1 MTARIFRSLPLPDV
15 PWVDANGVPTRDL
28 VEYMREADHVLRS
41 SIRFIEREFTFADG
55 AVTLDIGNIPEGAI
69 ILKPISGI
77 AVLEAFNSGTNKRAE
92 IGPSTNTD
100 LWGTDLSL
108 ATIGFVPLD
117 EAVSNEVGIGE
128 GLVQIAI
135 DLTGSAANAGI
146 GVAIIC
152 YIIPELRNG

>member
-1 MTARIFRSLPLPDV
+1 MTARIFQSLLPPDV
-15 PWVDANGVPTRDL
+15 PWFDIETGRPTKPFFN
-28 VEYMREADHVLRS
+28 YMRELDHVARS
-41 SIRFIEREFTFADG
+41 SILFKSLEFTFADAG
-55 AVTLDIGNIPEGAI
+55 LTLDIGNIPEGAI

-77 AVLEAFNSGTNKRAE
+77 AVLEAFNSGTNKRAD

-128 GLVQIAI
+128 GLVQLVV

-146 GVAIIC
+146 GVAIIS
-152 YIIPELRNG
+152 YIIPGAA